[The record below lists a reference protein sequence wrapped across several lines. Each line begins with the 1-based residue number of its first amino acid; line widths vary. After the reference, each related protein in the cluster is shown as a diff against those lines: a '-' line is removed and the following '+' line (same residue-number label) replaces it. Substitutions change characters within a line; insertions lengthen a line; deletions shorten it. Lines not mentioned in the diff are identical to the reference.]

1 MQNLFEISDR
11 ERVIERLSLLQL
23 DAHPKWGTMNAHQM
37 IVHLADPFR
46 AALGEKE
53 TAPMKGIFGLSPFNK
68 LISQLLPWP
77 KGAPTSPEFIQGKGG
92 TTPVDFEHDK
102 RSLLLLIHRFI
113 QEGQTSPQ
121 LSANPVFGRL
131 SNREWGRLMWRHID
145 HHLRQFGL

>member
-1 MQNLFEISDR
+1 MENLFEISDR

-23 DAHPKWGTMNAHQM
+23 DAHPKWGTMTAHQM
-37 IVHLADPFR
+37 IVHVTDPFR

-53 TAPMKGIFGLSPFNK
+53 TVPLKKIFGLWPFNK

-77 KGAPTSPEFIQGKGG
+77 KGAPTSPDFIQGKGG
-92 TTPVDFEHDK
+92 TAPADFEDDK

-113 QEGQTSPQ
+113 QEGQTPSQ
-121 LSANPVFGRL
+121 LTAHAVFGRL
-131 SNREWGRLMWRHID
+131 TNREWGRLMWRHID